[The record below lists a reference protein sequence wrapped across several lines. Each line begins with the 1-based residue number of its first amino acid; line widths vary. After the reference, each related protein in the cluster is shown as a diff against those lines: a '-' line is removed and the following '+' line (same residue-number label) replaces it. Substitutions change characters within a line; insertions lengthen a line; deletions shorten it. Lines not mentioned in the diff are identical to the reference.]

1 MVVYTAYEPPSP
13 PHDHIDRAAGVEFV
27 KDGFSILAGIA
38 PPIWLLAHG
47 LWLELLGY
55 LILVV
60 GVIAAMDIAGFGE
73 TWELFVVLGI
83 HIWFAFEAAG
93 LRRWNFERRKWKRLG
108 TVTGTSLL
116 DCERR
121 FFDSWLPALASKP
134 HDPA

>member
-13 PHDHIDRAAGVEFV
+13 PQDRIDRAASVEFV
-27 KDGFSILAGIA
+27 RDGFSVFAAIA

-47 LWLELLGY
+47 LWLEFLGY
-55 LILVV
+55 IVLAAGMIF
-60 GVIAAMDIAGFGE
+60 AMDAVGLGE
-73 TWELFVVLGI
+73 TWELVVIVAI

-93 LRRWNFERRKWKRLG
+93 LRRWNFERRKWTCLG

-121 FFDSWLPALASKP
+121 FFDSWLPALTSVP
-134 HDPA
+134 QD